1 MKEDVTAHIQ
11 THSQTIQRKE
21 NGAATGIETQMS
33 SSNVSLMKLKH
44 VISDVLLQTVLCSKS
59 AAAMVMILQKIPV
72 YATGIIHIMALVDA
86 IIAPTQ
92 TVSLSLHISVV
103 MQMDTLN

>member
-11 THSQTIQRKE
+11 THSQTIQRKV

-33 SSNVSLMKLKH
+33 SSNVSLMKQKH

-59 AAAMVMILQKIPV
+59 AAAIVMILQRILV
-72 YATGIIHIMALVDA
+72 YATGIIHIMALADA

-92 TVSLSLHISVV
+92 TLALSLHISAVI
-103 MQMDTLN
+103 QMDILN